1 MCTRVNQRPNP
12 MPSYFNPAPASNVPA
27 QQQPQQGGSIDIEWG
42 RVSINW
48 GNNNNNS
55 PTSYCPPPN
64 QNLSCAPQGQGLTKN
79 ADGSVTTA
87 GGYKIQPEGKDSAFK
102 IFGPDGKELT
112 RVWGDPHVQEGDGT
126 KWDFTKD
133 SNFVLPDGTR
143 IGLDTT
149 SQTGKSVT
157 QALDIAN
164 GNDRVQISGINSKT
178 PTTGEITRDGLS
190 GWQAANGAG
199 RDTFSLRHD
208 ASGQDWVKYDPTG
221 KLGGVVTGAKYE
233 NNEYQQITSGAD
245 STRAGAAPGQLA
257 GGVPGQVPGAAQG
270 GFGLQQLLQ
279 LLGLGGMSGL
289 SGMGGNSALGGNG
302 MAFADPFGLGFGGL
316 GSAGVSPYGGLQA
329 FGLLQALMQSSLREQ
344 QMQIEYGRMRATF
357 R

>member
-1 MCTRVNQRPNP
+1 MCTRVNHRPNP
-12 MPSYFNPAPASNVPA
+12 MPSYYNPAQASNVPA
-27 QQQPQQGGSIDIEWG
+27 QQQQQQGGSIDIEWG

-55 PTSYCPPPN
+55 PTSYCPAPN

-143 IGLDTT
+143 IGVDTT
-149 SQTGKSVT
+149 SQSGKSVT

-164 GNDRVQISGINSKT
+164 GNDRVQISGINSKS
-178 PTTGEITRDGLS
+178 PTTGEVTRDGLA

-208 ASGQDWVKYDPTG
+208 ASGQDWVKYDPSG
-221 KLGGVVTGAKYE
+221 KLGGVVTGAKFE
-233 NNEYQQITSGAD
+233 DDEYKQITSGAD
-245 STRAGAAPGQLA
+245 STRAGAAPGAL
-257 GGVPGQVPGAAQG
+257 PGMTQAQAPG
-270 GFGLQQLLQ
+270 GFGLEQLLQ
-279 LLGLGGMSGL
+279 LLGLGGMGSGL
-289 SGMGGNSALGGNG
+289 GNGLGSGVGNG
-302 MAFADPFGLGFGGL
+302 MGFADPFGLGFGGL
-316 GSAGVSPYGGLQA
+316 GSAGVSPYGGFQA
-329 FGLLQALMQSSLREQ
+329 LGLLQALIQSSLREQ